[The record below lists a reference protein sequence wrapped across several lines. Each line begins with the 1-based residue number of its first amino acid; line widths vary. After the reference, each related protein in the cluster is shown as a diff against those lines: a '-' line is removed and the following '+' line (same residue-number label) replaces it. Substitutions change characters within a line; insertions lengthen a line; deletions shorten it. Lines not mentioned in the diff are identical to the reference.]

1 MKVLEADYI
10 DVGIEVYRAWL
21 NVYVIFQ
28 ELGRLRAA
36 GAEDVVLEHKG
47 AGFMTYIEGFGDGRE
62 LGACELVVACRFA
75 YLS

>member
-1 MKVLEADYI
+1 
-10 DVGIEVYRAWL
+10 
-21 NVYVIFQ
+21 
-28 ELGRLRAA
+28 
-36 GAEDVVLEHKG
+36 VLEHKG